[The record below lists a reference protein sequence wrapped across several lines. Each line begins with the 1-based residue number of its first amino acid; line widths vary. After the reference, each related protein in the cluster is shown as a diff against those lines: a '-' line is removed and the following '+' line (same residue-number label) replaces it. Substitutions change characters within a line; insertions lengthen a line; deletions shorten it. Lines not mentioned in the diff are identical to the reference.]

1 MSIFGALITLSLNFL
16 LIPILGFV
24 GSAWAT
30 LICYLCM
37 SIVSFYLGRKHYRIP
52 YPINRIFIY
61 LCLVSV
67 LFFTSVLFNLD
78 VVIKTIFILLFIC
91 IAFILENSK
100 KTVISNPKLFD

>member
-1 MSIFGALITLSLNFL
+1 MSIFGLLITLSLNFL

-24 GSAWAT
+24 GSVIGAT

-61 LCLVSV
+61 LCLV
-67 LFFTSVLFNLD
+67 FCFIFTSVLFNLD
-78 VVIKTIFILLFIC
+78 VVIKTIFILLFI
-91 IAFILENSK
+91 IAFILEKPK